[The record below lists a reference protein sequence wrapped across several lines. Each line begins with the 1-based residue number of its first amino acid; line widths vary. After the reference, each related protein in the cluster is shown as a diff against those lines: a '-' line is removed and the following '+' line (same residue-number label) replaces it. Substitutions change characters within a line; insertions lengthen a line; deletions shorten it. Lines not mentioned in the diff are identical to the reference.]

1 MHYNIIQVVRW
12 LLNARVDT
20 NVTNLAGLTALNILQ
35 GKMEIGNNEIRDM
48 LTSSLPRVRSHGV
61 YLISLVLFCT
71 KLEIFVLHK
80 KKRKKKKKKKEYDKC
95 VGGGFCAAS

>member
-1 MHYNIIQVVRW
+1 VHDNIIQVVRW

-20 NVTNLAGLTALNILQ
+20 NATNLAGLTALDILQ
-35 GKMEIGNNEIRDM
+35 GQMQIDNNEIRDM
-48 LTSSLPRVRSHGV
+48 LTSSLPRVRSHEV

-80 KKRKKKKKKKEYDKC
+80 KKKKK
-95 VGGGFCAAS
+95 